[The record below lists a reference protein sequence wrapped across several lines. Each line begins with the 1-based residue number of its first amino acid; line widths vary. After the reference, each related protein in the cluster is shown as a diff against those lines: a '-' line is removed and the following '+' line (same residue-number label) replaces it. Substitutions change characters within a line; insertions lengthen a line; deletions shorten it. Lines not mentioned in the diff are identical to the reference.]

1 MSPLSSAEAE
11 CVDDRVA
18 ELSTSAAAFCLASS
32 SPVSLNVV
40 RCNNIDMLVQLR
52 VKTGNS
58 LTAEVLCICSWKFGD
73 KNIRLFHREY
83 HIDGSHAI
91 NKVGG
96 ANQCSCMHIEKMDSF
111 QFDSQDPNFGV
122 HELTV
127 F

>member
-11 CVDDRVA
+11 CVYDRVA

-40 RCNNIDMLVQLR
+40 RCNNIDMLVQLC

-73 KNIRLFHREY
+73 KNINREY

-96 ANQCSCMHIEKMDSF
+96 ANQCSCMHIVDIEKMDSF
-111 QFDSQDPNFGV
+111 QFDSQDPNFG
-122 HELTV
+122 E